1 MARGDV
7 VTWWGAM
14 SSVSSYS
21 TLRPASGVSI
31 CVTSATGSANMSIG
45 SNIGPGT
52 SYWYISRHI
61 PIGNTTTTY
70 SEGNTTNMK
79 IFSTNDIY
87 TSIVSGTN
95 GDTTWIASG
104 IITKD

>member
-14 SSVSSYS
+14 SSNGSYS

-31 CVTSATGSANMSIG
+31 CVTSATGSQGMAIG
-45 SNIGPGT
+45 SNTGPGT
-52 SYWYISRHI
+52 SYWYVSAHI
-61 PIGNTTTTY
+61 RIGSTTTTY
-70 SEGNTTNMK
+70 PSGATTNMK
-79 IFSTNDIY
+79 IFSTNAIY
-87 TSIVSGTN
+87 TSIVSTSN